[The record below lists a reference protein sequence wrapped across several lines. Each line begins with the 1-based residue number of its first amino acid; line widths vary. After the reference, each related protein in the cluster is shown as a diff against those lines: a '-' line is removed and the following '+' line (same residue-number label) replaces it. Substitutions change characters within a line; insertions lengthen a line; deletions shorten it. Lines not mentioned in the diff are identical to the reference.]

1 MGNFAVWVGED
12 NTYHKPNGDPLH
24 FQKREEAH
32 QRSLRK
38 QEAGNRLK
46 EQQGLEAQVALLG
59 NPEAVARLIAPATA
73 FLVGELE
80 VPSPTVTVG
89 VEKYCDQKMVAV
101 WKKGDGTL
109 LSVKPSPW
117 GWQVEEVTL
126 HAVL

>member
-1 MGNFAVWVGED
+1 MGTFAVWSGED
-12 NTYHKPNGDPLH
+12 NTYQAQGGDPLH
-24 FQKREEAH
+24 FQKLEEAH
-32 QRSLRK
+32 QRRLRE

-46 EQQGLEAQVALLG
+46 EQHGIESQVALMG

-101 WKKGDGTL
+101 WKREDGSL

-117 GWQVEEVTL
+117 GWRAEEVTL